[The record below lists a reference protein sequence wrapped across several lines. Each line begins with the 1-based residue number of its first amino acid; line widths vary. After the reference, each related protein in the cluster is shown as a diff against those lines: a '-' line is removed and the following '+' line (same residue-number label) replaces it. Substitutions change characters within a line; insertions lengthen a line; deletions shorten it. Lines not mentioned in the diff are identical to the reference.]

1 NFIKEASTISEL
13 EEYDYIIVG
22 GGTAGCPLAA
32 TLSEYFKVLVLE
44 RGGSPYRNPNITQQS
59 NIANAPRQ
67 DPAFQQFTSEDGVA
81 NLRAN
86 VLGGGSSIN
95 GGLYSRAEL
104 SFLRQAKLDETTVNK
119 SYAWVEKV
127 VAFEPTYKNAFQSAT
142 RTALVTV
149 GGIIPEYNFTYDDV
163 IGTKTAGITFDL
175 NGHRHP
181 SPDLLFEYANP
192 HNILV
197 LLHATVERIIIRNK
211 GTLKITFGVM
221 FKDNIGQTHTA
232 ILNEKTGGE
241 VIVCA
246 GALGSPQLLM
256 LSGIGPIEH
265 LKPLGMN
272 LVLNSPQV
280 GKEMRDNPSGVMVLP
295 SPIPLGNFWSPLT
308 VGVASAGFLVET
320 MGLGTSGR
328 LLVKVKGPQSFGELL
343 LKSKNASE
351 TPSVRFNY
359 FKSPEDIQRCVAGIN
374 TLEEMA
380 LSSVFAPYRYDN
392 QTLPSGGTVLLPN
405 RRNSLFLKSINSTIA
420 DYCKKNIGTFY
431 HYHGGCL
438 KGEVIDDNYKVIGT
452 NNLRVVDG
460 STFKSSPGTNPQATV
475 MMLGRYVGTKL
486 LLEKEKKK

>member
-1 NFIKEASTISEL
+1 MLRLICFATLLSVVYSGYNLNSSNFIKEASTISEL

-149 GGIIPEYNFTYDDV
+149 GGSA
-163 IGTKTAGITFDL
+163 KSA
-175 NGHRHP
+175 
-181 SPDLLFEYANP
+181 
-192 HNILV
+192 
-197 LLHATVERIIIRNK
+197 
-211 GTLKITFGVM
+211 FGVM

-486 LLEKEKKK
+486 LLEKEKKKKKC